1 MKTSVVVLLALS
13 IVSVF
18 PGERAFS
25 DDALDEI
32 LPVRGFCIAAP
43 NRSELDPFVE
53 FIEQELA
60 PRRVNT
66 LVLRV
71 DYSFQY
77 ASRPNLAER
86 GGLSKED
93 AARLAKTC
101 REHGIALIP
110 QLNLLGHQ
118 SWANHTGR
126 LLQVYP
132 EFDETPWVKM
142 PEKYAWPNPDRLY
155 CKSYCPLH
163 PEVHAVV
170 FDLVDELC
178 DAFEADALHVGMD
191 EVFYIGEEKCP
202 RCGGRD
208 KAKLFADEV
217 TLIRNHLHERG
228 RRMWMWGDRLLDG
241 KATGLGEWEASENDT
256 HAAIDLIPKD
266 VVICD
271 WHYERPDPTAV
282 CFAMKGF
289 DVVTCPWKD
298 ADVAVRQLHDVL
310 EFRAGSSDEMRPH
323 FLGMMQTVWSGA
335 GGFLREFH
343 DRGSD
348 GDDGDESAS
357 ECFRTLYDEIEKLPT
372 KN

>member
-1 MKTSVVVLLALS
+1 MHKPLILLLTLS
-13 IVSVF
+13 TICSYSA
-18 PGERAFS
+18 ERAWS
-25 DDALDEI
+25 EDALDNV
-32 LPVRGFCIAAP
+32 LSVRGFCIAAP
-43 NRSELDPFVE
+43 NRSELDSFVQ

-71 DYSFQY
+71 DYNFQY
-77 ASRPNLAER
+77 ASRPNLADHD
-86 GGLSKED
+86 GLSQDD

-101 REHGIALIP
+101 RDHGITLIP

-126 LLQVYP
+126 LLQAHP

-142 PEKYAWPNPDRLY
+142 PEKYSWPNPDRLY
-155 CKSYCPLH
+155 CKSYCPRH
-163 PEVHAVV
+163 PDVHAVV

-178 DAFEADALHVGMD
+178 DAFEADALHAGMD

-208 KAKLFADEV
+208 KAELFAAEV
-217 TLIRNHLHERG
+217 TLIRDHLNERG
-228 RRMWMWGDRLLDG
+228 RRLWMWGDRLLDG
-241 KATGLGEWEASENDT
+241 KATGIGEWEASENGT
-256 HAAIDLIPKD
+256 HGAIDLIPKD

-282 CFAMKGF
+282 YFAMKGF

-298 ADVAVRQLHDVL
+298 AAVAVRQLDHTL
-310 EFRAGSSDEMRPH
+310 EFRAGSTEEMRPH
-323 FLGMMQTVWSGA
+323 FRGMMQTAWSGA
-335 GGFLREFH
+335 GGFLREFQGH
-343 DRGSD
+343 DRQGN
-348 GDDGDESAS
+348 DDGESANQ
-357 ECFRTLYDEIEKLPT
+357 CFRTLYGEIDKLPVD
-372 KN
+372 